1 MGCPDDTDYVPQFG
15 SDYLHSRIV
24 MVDFWQLFAG
34 NSVERIK
41 FPDFIFTH
49 NLVIRN
55 HYMVQYIQF

>member
-1 MGCPDDTDYVPQFG
+1 MGHPNDADDITHFG
-15 SDYLHSRIV
+15 SDNLHSRIV